1 MNELQNQQ
9 KYVASA
15 FVYWDNR
22 GFIDL
27 LDPIMFGDYAPV
39 ISVVKQNSDWA
50 DIIYKCWE
58 FACFIDIAEIDMDIA
73 FHYRH
78 ANFGKEFMRLYE
90 MFLDQKFKAS
100 KNKLNREAVKKV
112 GVLYDQLQKRLE
124 WNTENNVLEE
134 SERYIKMAQE
144 KSGVKTGLDFL
155 DKHIGWLR
163 SGTVTRVSG
172 YSNVGKSRFMYRV
185 MVNILKQGKSIQLF
199 SLEVP
204 KGVVLI
210 NLVWAF
216 YDISTGSVEYGHQN
230 AKLKEFYDTFKNQLI
245 IEDNKTSLE
254 QIEASVI
261 ANNKDCVFID
271 YVQNITSHGKDE
283 YERMT
288 KIAQEIQ
295 KLAISTWKPFF
306 DLSQVSNEGTKYK
319 VGDMIPSKGSG
330 AFVHACDIGLV
341 LTKWDG
347 TDITKNRNIIK
358 LSLAKNKFW
367 VKDIEY
373 TLDADMAT
381 CSFKFLA
388 DNTK

>member
-15 FVYWDNR
+15 FIYWDNR

-27 LDPIMFGDYAPV
+27 LDPVMFWEYAPV
-39 ISVVKQNSDWA
+39 ISVVKQYSEWSD
-50 DIIYKCWE
+50 IVYNCGE
-58 FACFIDIAEIDMDIA
+58 FACFMDMIELDMDIA

-78 ANFGKEFMRLYE
+78 ANFGQEFMRLYE
-90 MFLDQKFKAS
+90 MFLDSKFKAT
-100 KNKLNREAVKKV
+100 KNKLNRGAVKKV
-112 GVLYDQLQKRLE
+112 NALYEQLQKRLE
-124 WNTENNVLEE
+124 GNTENNVLEE

-144 KSGVKTGLDFL
+144 KSWVKTWLDFL

-185 MVNILKQGKSIQLF
+185 MVNVLKQGKSIQLF

-210 NLVWAF
+210 NLVGAF

-230 AKLKEFYDTFKNQLI
+230 AKLKEFYDTFKNQLL

-271 YVQNITSHGKDE
+271 YVQNITANWKDE

-341 LTKWDG
+341 LTKWDEA
-347 TDITKNRNIIK
+347 DITKNRNVIK
-358 LSLAKNKFW
+358 LSLAKNKFG

-373 TLDADMAT
+373 NMEADMAT
-381 CSFKFLA
+381 CSFKFMY